1 MTRSQLLTLL
11 RNRDLESV
19 LFNDEDEDDAE
30 EIFSRWGRR
39 RRRPAKDPNRFP
51 KVPSAAGAKLM
62 ESGAFGATD
71 YNKRAHKHLMRRMF
85 ERELGDGDLAA
96 RQRNAAMITQVSPLV
111 DGVARCQLLNIS

>member
-1 MTRSQLLTLL
+1 MLTLL

-19 LFNDEDEDDAE
+19 LFNGEDEDDAE

-51 KVPSAAGAKLM
+51 KVPSAEGAKLM
-62 ESGAFGATD
+62 ESGVFGVTD
-71 YNKRAHKHLMRRMF
+71 YNKRAHKQLMRRML

-96 RQRNAAMITQVSPLV
+96 RQRNAGMITQVSVLV
-111 DGVARCQLLNIS
+111 NQSRASPAY

>member
-1 MTRSQLLTLL
+1 MLTLL

-51 KVPSAAGAKLM
+51 KVPSPEGAKLM
-62 ESGAFGATD
+62 ESGVFGVTD
-71 YNKRAHKHLMRRMF
+71 YNKRAHKQLMRRML
-85 ERELGDGDLAA
+85 ERELGDGDVAA
-96 RQRNAAMITQVSPLV
+96 RQRNAGMITQVSVLV
-111 DGVARCQLLNIS
+111 NQSRASPAY